1 MLLRTFCPCLH
12 CLIVFVSRS
21 KHHWASSFLNLFL
34 SFWFLNMGCSS
45 SSAQTVD
52 QEKRPGTKPEETN
65 GDTLGKY
72 RSAWLEFVTE
82 TQDCFHVWRG
92 KVLEFNLLK
101 AVSAA
106 QVHSGTLCAF
116 CSSLPRSKHPT
127 QATILVKILSA
138 LMTSQ
143 QREPCEWRNHLRHL
157 LMRWSRTRRFFWLQC
172 GRVKLS
178 VKWRGPP
185 VRTSFSA
192 AWTKR
197 PGSDH
202 HKVVHHRNTSHLSVT
217 EH

>member
-1 MLLRTFCPCLH
+1 MRHLAAFCSCSSDFKIIWCICNTKDDHRVGIIQVTPKQEACWLHEVFTASSSCISSGTMSRQPALLRCMQWEQLTERVVWCPDAFKNFLSMFA
-12 CLIVFVSRS
+12 LPNSLSSRS

-106 QVHSGTLCAF
+106 QVHS
-116 CSSLPRSKHPT
+116 
-127 QATILVKILSA
+127 VLSA
-138 LMTSQ
+138 PLCLAVNT
-143 QREPCEWRNHLRHL
+143 RHKQP
-157 LMRWSRTRRFFWLQC
+157 F
-172 GRVKLS
+172 
-178 VKWRGPP
+178 
-185 VRTSFSA
+185 
-192 AWTKR
+192 
-197 PGSDH
+197 
-202 HKVVHHRNTSHLSVT
+202 
-217 EH
+217 